1 MSNNLK
7 ILDLTILSPDCSG
20 GGSTEEVEAAANV
33 SRFSH
38 FIAGIKIEMTISS
51 ITHMGARID
60 INENGQ
66 GEQGVN

>member
-51 ITHMGARID
+51 ITHMG
-60 INENGQ
+60 ENRHK
-66 GEQGVN
+66 

>member
-33 SRFSH
+33 AVVSRFSH

-51 ITHMGARID
+51 ITHMG
-60 INENGQ
+60 ENRHK
-66 GEQGVN
+66 